1 MCDSTGSAT
10 LTLWGDD
17 INMLIEGKSY
27 QMNRL
32 VVRSF
37 LGKNH
42 LSMPPSGATIEEID
56 DLENVIPTISCIT
69 EGEDDSEY
77 LTNVK
82 SPFCITQL
90 YVHVYH
96 N

>member
-1 MCDSTGSAT
+1 MTFRALVKKVNEPHTVGGGKQKQEVFVCDSTGSAT
-10 LTLWGDD
+10 LTLWEDD

-42 LSMPPSGATIEEID
+42 LSMPPSGATIEEIN
-56 DLENVIPTISCIT
+56 DLKNVIPTISRR
-69 EGEDDSEY
+69 
-77 LTNVK
+77 
-82 SPFCITQL
+82 
-90 YVHVYH
+90 
-96 N
+96 